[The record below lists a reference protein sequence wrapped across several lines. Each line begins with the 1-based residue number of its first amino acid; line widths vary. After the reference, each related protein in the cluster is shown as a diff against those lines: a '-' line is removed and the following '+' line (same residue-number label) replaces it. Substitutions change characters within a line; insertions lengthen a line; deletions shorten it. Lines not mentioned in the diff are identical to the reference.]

1 MSLLESQE
9 GKFVAL
15 QAHSRLFTF
24 EPYTYNILK
33 QILDSLLWEATAARE
48 RTAQF

>member
-15 QAHSRLFTF
+15 QTHARFTF